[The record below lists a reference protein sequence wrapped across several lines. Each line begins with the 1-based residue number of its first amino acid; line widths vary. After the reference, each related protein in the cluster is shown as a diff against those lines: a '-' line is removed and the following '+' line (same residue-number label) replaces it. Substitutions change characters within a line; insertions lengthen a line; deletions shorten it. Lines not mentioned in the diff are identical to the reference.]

1 MDSEE
6 LLRMLDNVKASMVE
20 DSLRRNR
27 VFVRR
32 LHGHGNVVHQML
44 KILVDAELGQ
54 KPTPNYP
61 NKRT

>member
-6 LLRMLDNVKASMVE
+6 LLRMCDNIKASIVE
-20 DSLRRNR
+20 DSFKRNNA
-27 VFVRR
+27 FVKYVDDPVAAGQ
-32 LHGHGNVVHQML
+32 LL

-61 NKRT
+61 KKRI